1 MRIRS
6 VTAFV
11 DVTYPVEADTIAEA
25 GEVLRAA
32 RQALQEGGYE
42 VQTVRAAVQPFPL
55 VLADA
60 GGPGNAVDLAKDLE
74 ALAFVHEIDYV
85 SLGPTRLDD
94 PIAYIEVIPD
104 VLAGTEKGFA
114 GIEIANRERGII
126 LPRVRR
132 AADAVQR
139 VATLSED
146 GFANLRMAALAN
158 VPAWS
163 PFFPAAYHQGG
174 APRVAVATESADLAV
189 AAVSGSVTL
198 SEARDALIQAIEA
211 EAGRIQSL
219 VQQALEPF
227 GFAFQGIDFSLA
239 PFPEEARSIGAALER
254 LGLPAV
260 GSQGSLLA
268 AAFLTDALDRA
279 QFTRTGFCGL
289 MLPVLEDSVLAKR
302 AAEGQIDITSLLTCS
317 AVCGTGL
324 DTIPLPGDV
333 DGGTLAAI
341 LADMAALALRLDK
354 PLTARLMPLPGKQPS
369 DEVRFKFEYFAPSCV
384 MAPKGNL
391 SNGLLA
397 GNETLALQP
406 IHRRRE

>member
-1 MRIRS
+1 VRIRS
-6 VTAFV
+6 VTAFA
-11 DVTYPVEADTIAEA
+11 DITYPVEADAVAEM

-32 RQALQEGGYE
+32 RQVLQKGGYE
-42 VQTVRAAVQPFPL
+42 VQTVRAAIQPFPL
-55 VLADA
+55 ALADA

-85 SLGPTRLDD
+85 SLGPVRLDD
-94 PIAYIEVIPD
+94 PIAYIEAIPD
-104 VLAGTEKGFA
+104 VLAGTEKIFA
-114 GIEIANRERGII
+114 SIEIANREQGIS

-132 AADAVQR
+132 AADVVQR
-139 VATLSED
+139 VAMLSED

-163 PFFPAAYHQGG
+163 PFFPAAYHQGDT
-174 APRVAVATESADLAV
+174 PRVAVATESADLVV
-189 AAVSGSVTL
+189 AAVSGSATL
-198 SEARDALIQAIEA
+198 GEARGALTQAIEA

-219 VQQALEPF
+219 MRQVLEPF

-239 PFPEEARSIGAALER
+239 PFPEEARSIGAALEQ

-289 MLPVLEDSVLAKR
+289 MLPVLEDNVLAER
-302 AAEGQIDITSLLTCS
+302 AAEGQLDIMSLLVCS

-324 DTIPLPGDV
+324 DTVPLPGDV
-333 DGGTLAAI
+333 DEGALTAI

-354 PLTARLMPLPGKQPS
+354 PLTARLMPLPGKRPG
-369 DEVRFKFEYFAPSCV
+369 DAVRFEFEYFAASRV
-384 MAPKGNL
+384 MAPKGAL
-391 SNGLLA
+391 SSGLLA
-397 GNETLALQP
+397 GDETVALQP
-406 IHRRRE
+406 IRSRK